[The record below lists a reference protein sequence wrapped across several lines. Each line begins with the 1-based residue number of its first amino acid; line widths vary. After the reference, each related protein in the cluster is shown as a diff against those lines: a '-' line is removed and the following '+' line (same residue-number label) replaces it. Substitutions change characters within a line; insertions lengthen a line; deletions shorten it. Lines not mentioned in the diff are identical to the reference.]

1 MCRNLDSAC
10 DLLIQGNVL
19 TSIAENFCHPDEF
32 VQELIRPA
40 YISLVEELSS
50 QVESLFDR
58 AEIDVPKYRNQSQF
72 AKNRLKVLDH
82 SRASERA
89 GGNADDP
96 CSLVNVFLQ
105 ATVEDVLQQP
115 GKTMVVFRTNDDNR
129 IRMFHRG

>member
-50 QVESLFDR
+50 LVENLFDR
-58 AEIDVPKYRNQSQF
+58 AKIDVPTYRNQSQF
-72 AKNRLKVLDH
+72 EKNRLKVLDH

-89 GGNADDP
+89 GGYADHP
-96 CSLVNVFLQ
+96 CSLVNAVHQ
-105 ATVEDVLQQP
+105 ATVEDRVQQH
-115 GKTMVVFRTNDDNR
+115 GTTSVVVR
-129 IRMFHRG
+129 